1 LKLPDAQIV
10 LDTNILVHWMRGK
23 DLGARL
29 REDYALGTRK
39 PRPIIPLVVKAEI
52 KSLALQFWWGD
63 DKQAKLDELLRE
75 LPIAE
80 ISAEAVISA
89 YARLDHHSRT
99 IGRTMGKNDLWIA
112 AVAAVQ
118 GAVIL
123 TTDKDFDHLH
133 PTLVK
138 VERVDVA
145 AAAT

>member
-1 LKLPDAQIV
+1 MKLPDAQIV
-10 LDTNILVHWMRGK
+10 LDTNILVYWMRGN

-52 KSLALQFWWGD
+52 KSLALQFEWGD
-63 DKQAKLDELLRE
+63 DKQARLDGLLRE

-89 YARLDHHSRT
+89 YARLDHHSRSV
-99 IGRTMGKNDLWIA
+99 GRRMGKNDLWIA
-112 AVAAVQ
+112 AVAEVQ
-118 GAVIL
+118 GAVVL

-133 PTLVK
+133 PTPVQI
-138 VERVDVA
+138 ERVDVGTGA
-145 AAAT
+145 S